1 MLGFRGASRY
11 YDPRYREGFALE
23 CRALKRVREKLG
35 FTNVIVMVPFC
46 RTPQEADKV
55 LAVMAENGL
64 VRGSNGLQV
73 YMMCEIPS
81 NVILAEK
88 FATRFDGFSI
98 GSNDLTQLV
107 LGVDRDSGPLAALFD
122 ERDEAVMAMIS
133 EAIRKAHAAG
143 IKIGICGQAPSNYP
157 EFAAF
162 LVREGIDSISL
173 NPDSYLKTVPRIAEA
188 EKTALARLDSVSQD
202 SVSPVAGPA
211 ARLPG
216 TAPCWPR
223 HGARSRGRAGR

>member
-11 YDPRYREGFALE
+11 YDERYREGFALE
-23 CRALKRVREKLG
+23 CGALKRVREKLG
-35 FTNVIVMVPFC
+35 FANVIVMIPFC
-46 RTPQEADKV
+46 RTLQEADRV
-55 LAVMAENGL
+55 LAVMADNGL
-64 VRGSNGLQV
+64 VRGEDGLQV

-81 NVILAEK
+81 NVVLAEK

-107 LGVDRDSGPLAALFD
+107 LGVDRDSAQLAALFD

-143 IKIGICGQAPSNYP
+143 IKIGICGQAPSDHP

-162 LVREGIDSISL
+162 LVSEGIDSISL
-173 NPDSYLKTVPRIAEA
+173 NPDSYLRTVPRIAEA
-188 EKTALARLDSVSQD
+188 EKQASAR
-202 SVSPVAGPA
+202 
-211 ARLPG
+211 
-216 TAPCWPR
+216 
-223 HGARSRGRAGR
+223 